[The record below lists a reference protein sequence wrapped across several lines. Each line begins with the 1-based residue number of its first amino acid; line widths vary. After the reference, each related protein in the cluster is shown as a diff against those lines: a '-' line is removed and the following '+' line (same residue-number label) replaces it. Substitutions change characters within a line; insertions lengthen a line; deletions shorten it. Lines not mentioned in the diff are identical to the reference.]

1 MKKVVIISVCILS
14 SMMIVCAQ
22 KNFLDVGYV
31 EVSGTAKME
40 VVPDRICLRIVIN
53 ETDSKG
59 KIAVHNQEQDMIS
72 ALKTIQ
78 GINITED
85 LTMKD
90 LESKFKYRKVLD
102 NQIFLSKEYELVV
115 KSGKT
120 ASEVITKL
128 EKTGISNISLLKI
141 DHSQIEQF
149 RRTVLENAIK
159 EAKAKASSL
168 AESIGQSIGK
178 AIHINERQV
187 YMANRSELYLSKS
200 ASYEAAG
207 EYASDVEF
215 SKIKIEATV
224 DVKFELK

>member
-1 MKKVVIISVCILS
+1 MMVVF
-14 SMMIVCAQ
+14 AQ

>member
-14 SMMIVCAQ
+14 SMMVVFAQ

>member
-1 MKKVVIISVCILS
+1 MIIVF
-14 SMMIVCAQ
+14 AQ
-22 KNFLDVGYV
+22 KNFLDMSYV

-40 VVPDRICLRIVIN
+40 VVPDRIYLRIIIN
-53 ETDSKG
+53 EIDSKG
-59 KIAVHNQEQDMIS
+59 KIAVHNQEQDMITE
-72 ALKTIQ
+72 LKTIQ
-78 GINITED
+78 GINIAED

-102 NQIFLSKEYELVV
+102 NQIFLSKVYELVV

-128 EKTGISNISLLKI
+128 EKAGISNISLLKI

-200 ASYEAAG
+200 ASYETAG
-207 EYASDVEF
+207 DYSSEVEF